1 MGQAAK
7 ASLTARADREAATQ
21 WELVWTLP
29 VHAHYGGPYT
39 DWLYTSP
46 GIKSG
51 FKKNKKNAEHPDL
64 GVHQLALEFH
74 LQAGKKKVN
83 GACAL
88 SEICLYLC
96 MAG

>member
-46 GIKSG
+46 RIKSG
-51 FKKNKKNAEHPDL
+51 FKKYL
-64 GVHQLALEFH
+64 RGSWRWGGV
-74 LQAGKKKVN
+74 G
-83 GACAL
+83 G
-88 SEICLYLC
+88 
-96 MAG
+96 G

>member
-7 ASLTARADREAATQ
+7 ASLTARADREAATK
-21 WELVWTLP
+21 LVWTLP

-51 FKKNKKNAEHPDL
+51 L
-64 GVHQLALEFH
+64 
-74 LQAGKKKVN
+74 KKKKKKKI
-83 GACAL
+83 GTCILMLMSMPEGSAPL
-88 SEICLYLC
+88 PLPILT
-96 MAG
+96 

>member
-7 ASLTARADREAATQ
+7 ASLTARADREAATK
-21 WELVWTLP
+21 LVWTLP

-51 FKKNKKNAEHPDL
+51 L
-64 GVHQLALEFH
+64 
-74 LQAGKKKVN
+74 KKKKKKKTGILLLGNV
-83 GACAL
+83 
-88 SEICLYLC
+88 
-96 MAG
+96 

>member
-51 FKKNKKNAEHPDL
+51 FKK
-64 GVHQLALEFH
+64 
-74 LQAGKKKVN
+74 
-83 GACAL
+83 
-88 SEICLYLC
+88 
-96 MAG
+96 

>member
-51 FKKNKKNAEHPDL
+51 FKKKNSARPPNFGNSDY
-64 GVHQLALEFH
+64 
-74 LQAGKKKVN
+74 
-83 GACAL
+83 
-88 SEICLYLC
+88 S
-96 MAG
+96 